1 MINDYV
7 NESRIKSTARRVV
20 WLGNDETHYYRTWE
34 DKDIKDMK
42 ILIDLTLHWIESEEL
57 TRKYEED
64 MTD

>member
-7 NESRIKSTARRVV
+7 SESRIKSTARRAV